1 MDTLRRSARSVYR
14 LIVLWIVDIVSLLVT
29 ATILPGFVIES
40 VDGRPALTVA
50 VAAALLLGV
59 VNLLIRPAILLLA
72 LPLGLI
78 AVSLI
83 GFFVNAVALRITAAL
98 LPGFVI
104 DNWWVAFS
112 AGLIL
117 ALVNTIITNF
127 LTIDDEGSFYEAL
140 VERLAKRHSFDVAE
154 DPGRGV
160 VMMEIDGLS
169 FHHMKKALDDGLM
182 PTVSQMMR
190 TEGYWLSRV
199 DCGLPSQTSACQSGI
214 MFGDNYDIPA
224 FRWYDKDLGK
234 LMVSGSDAP
243 LINARYATGNGLMRG
258 GSSINNMMNGDAAK
272 SVLTL
277 ADFRTDDVAQK
288 RRRAEDIYLL
298 MLNPYFFVRTLVLF
312 FGDALLEL
320 WQGFKQRLRNEQP
333 RLNRLHRAYPFLRAS
348 TTVVMRDIAT
358 YLTSLDIIRG
368 TPALYVTWPGYDE
381 VAHHSGPWSSDAFG
395 VLKRYDQVIA
405 HIRDVI
411 ARKAPRPYDLILL
424 SDHGQSFGA
433 TFKQRYGHELKEF
446 IEGQLPQGARVAQS
460 VGGDDGTIA
469 VAAMAGELENV
480 QEQQVSGNVGRA
492 VVGQAQRLLQ
502 QGAERRA
509 PAEIDPE
516 ATVTVCGSG
525 NLAQVYFDLYP
536 RKITLN
542 ELNTAYPGLVDALV
556 GHEGVGFVVAYSEDG
571 TPIAFGKD
579 GARDLHSG
587 RVTGEDPL
595 VPYGD
600 VELRAGQVR
609 RIADFPH
616 AGDLI
621 VNSTLY
627 PDGTVAAMEE
637 LIGNHG
643 GLGGE
648 QTDAFLFHPADM
660 TVPDVTNSAD
670 LYAILDGWRE
680 QPVAQAVPE
689 TVPVQEVNAWALRTL
704 GIGLAQVGTWIRRA
718 LRALLLDRSAYRE
731 VAQDAY
737 MTGPALLLGLLG
749 TVVAGLVAAGG
760 VNLLLLAGRVLG
772 WLLGVL
778 ILFGAGRLLGGK
790 GDFTATLRGLGFAQT
805 THWVALL
812 GLVPGL
818 SSVAQIIAGLL
829 SFMATWFAGIE
840 AHELRG
846 WRSLVLPVAVVA
858 VLVGSLV
865 VLRLLVSGAEYTLE
879 SLLRDMGVPAPGH

>member
-1 MDTLRRSARSVYR
+1 MHTLRRSARFAYR
-14 LIVLWIVDIVSLLVT
+14 LIVLWIVDVISLLVT
-29 ATILPGFVIES
+29 AAILPGFEIQS
-40 VDGRPALTVA
+40 VDGRSALTVA
-50 VAAALLLGV
+50 VATALLLGV
-59 VNLLIRPAILLLA
+59 VNLLIRPIILLLA

-78 AVSLI
+78 AVSLV
-83 GFFVNAVALRITAAL
+83 GFFVNAIALRLTAVL
-98 LPGFVI
+98 VLGFVI
-104 DNWWVAFS
+104 DNWWVAFV

-117 ALVNTIITNF
+117 ALVNTMITNF

-140 VERLAKRHSFDVAE
+140 VERLAKRHAFDVE
-154 DPGRGV
+154 DEPGRGV

-169 FHHMKKALDDGLM
+169 YHHLEKALDEGLM

-190 TEGYWLSRV
+190 EEGYVLSHV

-224 FRWYDKDLGK
+224 FRWYDKDEGK
-234 LMVSGSDAP
+234 LMVSGTDAP
-243 LINARYATGNGLMRG
+243 LINARYAGGNGLMRG

-277 ADFRTDDVAQK
+277 ADFRSEDVEQK

-298 MLNPYFFVRTLVLF
+298 MLNPYFFVRTLILF

-320 WQGFKQRLRNEQP
+320 WQGFKQRMRNEQP
-333 RLNRLHRAYPFLRAS
+333 RLNRLHRAYPLLRAA
-348 TTVVMRDIAT
+348 TTVIMRDIAT

-381 VAHHSGPWSSDAFG
+381 VAHHSGPWSTDAFG

-433 TFKQRYGHELKEF
+433 TFKQRYGYDLEEF
-446 IEGQLPQGARVAQS
+446 IEGQLPHGARVAQS

-492 VVGQAQRLLQ
+492 VVGRAQRLLQ
-502 QGAERRA
+502 QGVEQRA

-542 ELNTAYPGLVDALV
+542 ELNTVYPGLVDALV
-556 GHEGVGFVVAYSEDG
+556 GHEGVGFVVAYGEDG
-571 TPIAFGKD
+571 TPLAFSKN
-579 GARDLHSG
+579 GARDLHSDQI
-587 RVTGEDPL
+587 TGEDPL
-595 VPYGD
+595 APYGD
-600 VELRAGQVR
+600 VTLRARQVR

-648 QTDAFLFHPADM
+648 QTDAFLFHRGDM
-660 TVPDVTNSAD
+660 VVPPTANSAD
-670 LYAILDGWRE
+670 LFAILDARRD
-680 QPVAQAVPE
+680 QPLAEAEPE
-689 TVPVQEVNAWALRTL
+689 TVSAQRVNAWALETL
-704 GIGLAQVGTWIRRA
+704 GAGLAQVSTWLPRA

-731 VAQDAY
+731 VAQDGT

-749 TVVAGLVAAGG
+749 VVVTGLVAAGG
-760 VNLLLLAGRVLG
+760 LNLLLLAVRVLG

-778 ILFGAGRLLGGK
+778 VVFGAGRLLGGK

-805 THWVALL
+805 TRWVALL
-812 GLVPGL
+812 GLIPGL

-829 SFMATWFAGIE
+829 SFMATWFAGVE
-840 AHELRG
+840 AHELQG

-858 VLVGSLV
+858 VLLGSLV
-865 VLRLLVSGAEYTLE
+865 VMGFLVSGAEYTLE
-879 SLLRDMGVPAPGH
+879 SLLRDMGLLAP

>member
-1 MDTLRRSARSVYR
+1 
-14 LIVLWIVDIVSLLVT
+14 
-29 ATILPGFVIES
+29 
-40 VDGRPALTVA
+40 
-50 VAAALLLGV
+50 
-59 VNLLIRPAILLLA
+59 
-72 LPLGLI
+72 
-78 AVSLI
+78 
-83 GFFVNAVALRITAAL
+83 
-98 LPGFVI
+98 
-104 DNWWVAFS
+104 
-112 AGLIL
+112 
-117 ALVNTIITNF
+117 
-127 LTIDDEGSFYEAL
+127 
-140 VERLAKRHSFDVAE
+140 
-154 DPGRGV
+154 
-160 VMMEIDGLS
+160 
-169 FHHMKKALDDGLM
+169 
-182 PTVSQMMR
+182 
-190 TEGYWLSRV
+190 
-199 DCGLPSQTSACQSGI
+199 
-214 MFGDNYDIPA
+214 
-224 FRWYDKDLGK
+224 
-234 LMVSGSDAP
+234 MVSGTDAP

-258 GSSINNMMNGDAAK
+258 GSSINNMMNGDAEK

-277 ADFRTDDVAQK
+277 ADFRTEDVEQK

-381 VAHHSGPWSSDAFG
+381 VAHHSGPWSRDAFG

-433 TFKQRYGHELKEF
+433 TFKQRYGFELKEF

-480 QEQQVSGNVGRA
+480 QDQQVSGNVGRA
-492 VVGQAQRLLQ
+492 VVGRAQRLLQ

-536 RKITLN
+536 RKITLD

-556 GHEGVGFVVAYSEDG
+556 GHEGVGFVVAYGGDG
-571 TPIAFGKD
+571 IPLAFGKH

-587 RVTGEDPL
+587 QITGEDPL
-595 VPYGD
+595 APFGD
-600 VELRAGQVR
+600 VALRARQVR

-648 QTDAFLFHPADM
+648 QTDAFLFHPGDM
-660 TVPDVTNSAD
+660 AVPETANSAD
-670 LYAILDGWRE
+670 LYAILDARRTH
-680 QPVAQAVPE
+680 PVAEAEPE
-689 TVPVQEVNAWALRTL
+689 APSAQGVNAWALETL
-704 GIGLAQVGTWIRRA
+704 GTGLAQVGTWIRLA
-718 LRALLLDRSAYRE
+718 VRALLLDRSAYRE
-731 VAQDAY
+731 VVQDVY
-737 MTGPALLLGLLG
+737 MTGPALLLGLLATLVG
-749 TVVAGLVAAGG
+749 GLVAAEGI
-760 VNLLLLAGRVLG
+760 NLLLLVGRILG

-778 ILFGAGRLLGGK
+778 IVFGGGRLLGGT

-805 THWVALL
+805 TNVVALL
-812 GLVPGL
+812 GLIPGL
-818 SSVAQIIAGLL
+818 SGLVQIITTLL
-829 SFMATWFAGIE
+829 SFMATWFAGVE
-840 AHELRG
+840 AQELRG
-846 WRSLVLPVAVVA
+846 WRSLILPVAVLV

-865 VLRLLVSGAEYTLE
+865 VMGFLVSGAEFTIK
-879 SLLRDMGVPAPGH
+879 SLLRELGILSPGQ